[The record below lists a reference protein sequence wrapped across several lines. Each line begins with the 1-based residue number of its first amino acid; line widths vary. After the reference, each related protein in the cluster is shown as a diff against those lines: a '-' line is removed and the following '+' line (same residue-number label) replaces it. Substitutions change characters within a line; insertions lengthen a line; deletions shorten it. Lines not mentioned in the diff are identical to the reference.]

1 MSAVGP
7 RVSILVL
14 VGDQRA
20 RAAECLAS
28 ILSQRRIEDA
38 EILLLECG
46 QSLHPPLPGSERPS
60 LRRLECPR
68 PSSSGMARAFAVRE
82 AAAPVVAFVE
92 EHVRVPEGWLPAVI
106 RAHESSPA
114 AAIGPVVICANPGEG
129 VSDAIHLMNY
139 SEYLPGSPLREDLA
153 MLEGHNC
160 TYKRNVLLG
169 YGERLPLLMSNEPLL
184 HWRMRREGHGVQ
196 LNPEIRVV
204 HRNETRLRDICR
216 GYFLW
221 SLSFGASRAVIQH
234 FSRGRR
240 WLYALGAPLVPF
252 VRIARIGRSA
262 LRRRRPELLRTL
274 VRHLPSIFL
283 AQLVS
288 ALGQSVGLLVGRLGA
303 EPAFLDYE
311 VNVARG
317 VLERSASG

>member
-1 MSAVGP
+1 
-7 RVSILVL
+7 
-14 VGDQRA
+14 
-20 RAAECLAS
+20 
-28 ILSQRRIEDA
+28 
-38 EILLLECG
+38 
-46 QSLHPPLPGSERPS
+46 
-60 LRRLECPR
+60 
-68 PSSSGMARAFAVRE
+68 MARAFAVRE